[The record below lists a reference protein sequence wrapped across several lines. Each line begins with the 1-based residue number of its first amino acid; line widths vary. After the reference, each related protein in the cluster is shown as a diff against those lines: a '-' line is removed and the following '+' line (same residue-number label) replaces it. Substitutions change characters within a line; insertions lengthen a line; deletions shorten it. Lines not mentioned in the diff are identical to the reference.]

1 MSFGG
6 GFGQTLRQVIGTI
19 TIDLENNQ
27 ILWKHTTL
35 KLAPLKLAAPNVFFV
50 EEQNA
55 ESGLT
60 FAALVSIKGRSTD
73 GNNAVAIF
81 RDASRVIVDNS
92 GRLSKQGLIHACQTP
107 NGPFD
112 EFYSYFNHLTFPD
125 NYHGLIASTKYIDG
139 TPIGIQYEFTASIQL
154 VDKGCL
160 LDDKTARF
168 YRSTLANGNGVI
180 VLNNGDSNVILWP
193 DGNWV
198 FYNI

>member
-1 MSFGG
+1 MKSKWIACTVAQALVTAAVLISACGCATNQSPVHSASKAGTGRRVKTFDVICHQMSFGG

-73 GNNAVAIF
+73 GKHAVAIF

-107 NGPFD
+107 NGSFD

-125 NYHGLIASTKYIDG
+125 NYHGLIASTKY
-139 TPIGIQYEFTASIQL
+139 
-154 VDKGCL
+154 
-160 LDDKTARF
+160 
-168 YRSTLANGNGVI
+168 
-180 VLNNGDSNVILWP
+180 
-193 DGNWV
+193 
-198 FYNI
+198 

>member
-73 GNNAVAIF
+73 GKNAVAIF

-107 NGPFD
+107 NGSFD

-160 LDDKTARF
+160 LDDKTARL